1 MPTRLPGA
9 PRSAYATRPPVRVD
23 RPGAEGRRLGHFV
36 DDAEAASMSPH
47 AELGIFLLAL
57 CGLLVTTVFFESRRR
72 EKTGGVGQVPPPAPE
87 HARQV
92 AALRDEDYD
101 LVLRG
106 GAWVN
111 GVNVTWP
118 FASLLVSRNQ
128 IELRVWVLVPIRIA
142 RAEVTGIRRVR
153 GPFGRGFK
161 FRTESG
167 RLDKVTF
174 WPGAKA
180 AKQLA
185 ELGWR

>member
-1 MPTRLPGA
+1 
-9 PRSAYATRPPVRVD
+9 
-23 RPGAEGRRLGHFV
+23 
-36 DDAEAASMSPH
+36 MSPH

-57 CGLLVTTVFFESRRR
+57 CALLVTTVFVAARWR
-72 EKTGGVGQVPPPAPE
+72 EKTGGLGQVPPPSPE
-87 HARQV
+87 HARRIT
-92 AALRDEDYD
+92 ALRDEDYD

-153 GPFGRGFK
+153 GPFSRGLK

-167 RLDKVTF
+167 RLDKVSF
-174 WPGAKA
+174 WPVGKA

>member
-1 MPTRLPGA
+1 M
-9 PRSAYATRPPVRVD
+9 
-23 RPGAEGRRLGHFV
+23 
-36 DDAEAASMSPH
+36 
-47 AELGIFLLAL
+47 GIVWLAI
-57 CGLLVTTVFFESRRR
+57 CVLLVTTVFVVYRRR
-72 EKTGGVGQVPPPAPE
+72 EKTGGLGQVPPPVPE
-87 HARQV
+87 HARQI

-118 FASLLVSRNQ
+118 FAELLVSRNQ
-128 IELRVWVLVPIRIA
+128 IELRVRALVPIRIA
-142 RAEVTGIRRVR
+142 RAEVTGVRRVR
-153 GPFGRGFK
+153 GPFSRGFK
-161 FRTESG
+161 FRTDSG

-174 WPGAKA
+174 WPTGKA